1 MTQHSLVDVLIK
13 AKVCRPTLTGHP
25 EIVDAVV
32 ADARLRIAQRLAQ
45 FPNSRLVQK
54 RLGLREP

>member
-13 AKVCRPTLTGHP
+13 AKVCRPTLIGHL